1 MRADFTKTKKH
12 INQLALIEV
21 AIYSCSSYNSSDSNS
36 NRICGKVGNILQP

>member
-21 AIYSCSSYNSSDSNS
+21 AIYSSSYNSSDSNS